1 MNPETPH
8 LTLTVADRVATLT
21 LRKPERRNA
30 VDQAMWRAI
39 PALAARLSDDPA
51 VAVIVLTGAGDC
63 FSAGADIAE
72 FETVFGTTAAATA
85 AGDAI
90 RLALRALSAINKP
103 VIATIRG
110 QCIGGGVS
118 LALTADLRLATE
130 ESRFAIPPARLGLV
144 YSHDET
150 KRLVEA
156 VGPAGARDLLF
167 TARTIDARDALA
179 MGLVDRVVAP
189 ERLDAEAGDLIETLL
204 SNAPGSIRGAKL
216 MIRAILDG
224 GDHETPALRALADN
238 AVSSPDFREGYRAFL
253 AKRRP
258 VFDQR

>member
-1 MNPETPH
+1 MNPEIQH
-8 LTLTVADRVATLT
+8 LALTVEDRVATLT

-39 PALAARLSDDPA
+39 PALAARLSEDPA

-72 FETVFGTTAAATA
+72 FETVFGTPAAATA

-90 RLALRALSAINKP
+90 RLALRALSDIDKP
-103 VIATIRG
+103 VIAAIRG

-118 LALTADLRLATE
+118 LALTADMRLATE
-130 ESRFAIPPARLGLV
+130 EARFAIPPARLGLV

-156 VGPAGARDLLF
+156 VGPANARDLLF
-167 TARTIDARDALA
+167 TARMIDAQEALA
-179 MGLVDRVVAP
+179 MGLVNRVVAP
-189 ERLDAEAGDLIETLL
+189 EGFDAEVHALIETL
-204 SNAPGSIRGAKL
+204 SRNAPGSIQGAKR

-224 GDHETPALRALADN
+224 SDHETPALRSLADH
-238 AVSSPDFREGYRAFL
+238 AVSSPDFQEGYRAFL

-258 VFDQR
+258 VFGQR